1 MAAEPLK
8 AELIPDEF
16 SALLAERFPSALKDS
31 VFAVAVSGGPDSMTL
46 AKLLSNWA
54 AQNNKTIHALT
65 VDHGLRAE
73 SADEAAQ
80 VATWLKGWPNTRHTV
95 LKWEGDKPQN
105 RIQEEARNARYR
117 LMTDYCAGQGISSL
131 FLAHHQDDQAE
142 TFLLRLAMGSGL
154 DGLAAMRPVHKTGA
168 GLILL
173 RPFLTLPKERLL
185 ATCAAMGIPFVNDPS
200 NGSDNFARVRLRK
213 SLTALEA
220 EGLSSKRLAV
230 TAERLDRARD
240 ALDKIAEKAQISAV
254 ISADTGR
261 IVYRIESLK
270 PWPDE
275 IVFRVLIYSLKSLRP
290 GGDHLPRMEKIE
302 SLFRDFLSPAPFTKR
317 TLGGLIFE
325 RDDKDGLLIVSVEN
339 MDKAAEKIA

>member
-8 AELIPDEF
+8 AELTSDEF
-16 SALLAERFPSALKDS
+16 SALLAERFPLALKND
-31 VFAVAVSGGPDSMTL
+31 VFAVAVSGGPDSMAL
-46 AKLLSNWA
+46 AKLLSGWA
-54 AQNNKTIHALT
+54 AQNNKTIHVLT

-80 VATWLKGWPNTRHTV
+80 VSQWLKGWPNTRHAV
-95 LKWEGDKPQN
+95 LKWEGEKPQN

-117 LMTDYCAGQGISSL
+117 LMTEYCATQGIGNL

-142 TFLLRLAMGSGL
+142 TFLLRLSMGSGL
-154 DGLAAMRPVHKTGA
+154 DGLAAMRAVHKTGA

-173 RPFLTLPKERLL
+173 RPFLGLSKERLL
-185 ATCAAMGIPFVNDPS
+185 ATCASMGIPFVNDPS

-240 ALDKIAEKAQISAV
+240 ALDKIAEKAQISAI
-254 ISADTGR
+254 ISNDTGR
-261 IVYRIESLK
+261 MVYRIENLK
-270 PWPDE
+270 PWPGE
-275 IVFRVLIYSLKSLRP
+275 IILRVLIHSMKTLRP

-302 SLFRDFLSPAPFTKR
+302 SLFRDFMSAAPFTKR

-325 RDDKDGLLIVSVEN
+325 RDDKEGLLIVSIEN
-339 MDKAAEKIA
+339 MDKAG

>member
-1 MAAEPLK
+1 LAAEPLK
-8 AELIPDEF
+8 AELTSDEF
-16 SALLAERFPSALKDS
+16 SALLAERFPSALKDL

-46 AKLLSNWA
+46 AKLLSSWA
-54 AQNNKTIHALT
+54 TQNNKTIHALT

-80 VATWLKGWPNTRHTV
+80 VAAWLKNWPNTRHSV

-154 DGLAAMRPVHKTGA
+154 DGLAAMRAVHKTGA

-185 ATCAAMGIPFVNDPS
+185 ATCGDGYSAVKSG
-200 NGSDNFARVRLRK
+200 NGRICGCGLK

-220 EGLSSKRLAV
+220 KGCLRNALRDGRA
-230 TAERLDRARD
+230 LDR
-240 ALDKIAEKAQISAV
+240 
-254 ISADTGR
+254 
-261 IVYRIESLK
+261 
-270 PWPDE
+270 
-275 IVFRVLIYSLKSLRP
+275 
-290 GGDHLPRMEKIE
+290 PR
-302 SLFRDFLSPAPFTKR
+302 RA
-317 TLGGLIFE
+317 
-325 RDDKDGLLIVSVEN
+325 
-339 MDKAAEKIA
+339 